1 MCYTELIK
9 CKRSDKMT
17 VKRNFIKLFAL
28 LIILS
33 VLFSSCSIASEKYST
48 GTINE
53 VNSAGAGF
61 HTFSKK
67 TQTVDK
73 NDYIELG
80 IDKNNHSII
89 VKDLQENF
97 TWNALD
103 EKSNESAYAFGLK
116 LCTKN
121 GIYNLN
127 TQDNSVAFS
136 ASSYDIKD
144 KVLTV
149 RYILSDKRETAKKSI
164 EEMTDDDIFVSFSAV
179 FSMNEQSVNLSI
191 DFAGM
196 KCTKNAFISEF
207 YVMPFFGSSYK
218 DSPDDYFLI
227 PDNSGAIMH
236 LNVNE
241 TATNHIAVN
250 VYGENPYNPN
260 EEAAASATV
269 PVFGVK
275 RNTSAFAAVIT
286 QGDAH
291 AVIKADRAASGNP
304 SKAFAEFNIT
314 DTKTISESASVLK
327 GKSYSGN
334 INIVYKFLSGN
345 SATYSSMASVSREE
359 FIKNSLLS
367 SSVSE
372 VPDSIPFSLTIIG
385 AADRKTLTTT
395 QQTTDILSIL
405 KGKGIGNIILS
416 YKGLLSGGLA
426 QKNLYNSKIIKK
438 TGGKNGLEDLHLYTQ
453 TQNCSLLLGT
463 NIFSSSKNYIP
474 SNKSLSISGDDSVF
488 FMQNDMSFNENA
500 SISLLTRIGKDTLN
514 IGKEKMNPALYSQTN
529 GYEMN
534 LLSIRKLHDKFQT
547 YLENDIFSYIDGIT
561 VTDAGKVLY
570 SDKNTDR
577 QTAMETISSLLHA
590 VSNYGQRCVEGG
602 NIYAV
607 YNAGLVTGM
616 DFDTFYPESENYE
629 SVPFVQGVL
638 HGNLIY
644 TGKPIDAGNPLYRY
658 EMLRYIEYG
667 AVPSYEWIYADEN
680 VYCYNGYLLSERI
693 TEIVDFYTDAN
704 ETLREL
710 ADDTIVN
717 HRKIT
722 KDADGKAVTGVYC
735 TTYSDGTEIYVNYTG
750 SIVSTSENIAVGP
763 YDYVKVKR

>member
-9 CKRSDKMT
+9 YKRSDKMT
-17 VKRNFIKLFAL
+17 AKKTLIKLFAL

-33 VLFSSCSIASEKYST
+33 VLFSSCSASSEKYSP
-48 GTINE
+48 GKINE
-53 VNSAGAGF
+53 TVNAGAGF

-73 NDYIELG
+73 NDYIELS

-97 TWNALD
+97 TWYALP

-116 LCTKN
+116 LYTKN
-121 GIYNLN
+121 GVYNLN

-144 KVLTV
+144 NVLTV
-149 RYILSDKRETAKKSI
+149 SYTLSDKSETAKKSI
-164 EEMTDDDIFVSFSAV
+164 DEMTDDDIFVSFSAV
-179 FSMNEQSVNLSI
+179 FSMNEQSVNLNI
-191 DFAGM
+191 NLADM

-218 DSPDDYFLI
+218 DTTDDYFLI

-236 LNVNE
+236 LDKNDIE
-241 TATNHIAVN
+241 TDHITVN
-250 VYGENPYNPN
+250 VYGENPYNPG
-260 EEAAASATV
+260 EDAASATV

-286 QGDAH
+286 QGDAQ

-304 SKAFAEFNIT
+304 SQAFAKFIIT
-314 DTKTISESASVLK
+314 DTAAINESTSVLK
-327 GKSYSGN
+327 GKSYGGN

-345 SATYSSMASVSREE
+345 SADYSAMASVSREE
-359 FIKNSLLS
+359 FIKNSVLS

-372 VPDSIPFSLTIIG
+372 VPDSIPFNLTIVG

-395 QQTTDILSIL
+395 GQTTDILSIL
-405 KGKGIGNIILS
+405 KGKGINNIILS

-426 QKNLYNSKIIKK
+426 QKNLYNSKITQK
-438 TGGKNGLEDLHLYTQ
+438 TGGKNGLEDLHRYTQ
-453 TQNCSLLLGT
+453 TQNCSLLLGA
-463 NIFSSSKNYIP
+463 NIFSSSGNYIP
-474 SNKSLSISGDDSVF
+474 SNKSSAISGDSATF

-500 SISLLTRIGKDTLN
+500 SSSLLTRIGKDTLS
-514 IGKEKMNPALYSQTN
+514 IGREKMNPALYSQTN

-534 LLSIRKLHDKFQT
+534 LLSIKKLHDKFQT
-547 YLENDIFSYIDGIT
+547 YLENDVFNYIDGIT
-561 VTDAGKVLY
+561 VTDAGKILY
-570 SDKNTDR
+570 SDKKTDR
-577 QTAMETISSLLHA
+577 QTAMETISSLLYA
-590 VSNYGQRCVEGG
+590 VSNYGRLCVEGG

-607 YNAGLVTGM
+607 YNADLVTGM

-629 SVPFVQGVL
+629 SVPFVQAVL

-644 TGKPIDAGNPLYRY
+644 TGKPIDEGNPLYRY
-658 EMLRYIEYG
+658 EMLRYIEFG

-680 VYCYNGYLLSERI
+680 VYCYNGYLLSERL
-693 TEIVDFYTDAN
+693 TEIVDFYNDAN

-710 ADDTIVN
+710 TDDTIVN

-722 KDADGKAVTGVYC
+722 KDADGNAVTGVYC

>member
-1 MCYTELIK
+1 
-9 CKRSDKMT
+9 MT
-17 VKRNFIKLFAL
+17 VKKNSIKIFSL

-33 VLFSSCSIASEKYST
+33 VLFSSCSTASVKYST
-48 GTINE
+48 GKIYE
-53 VNSAGAGF
+53 AVNAGAGF

-80 IDKNNHSII
+80 IDKNNHSIF

-97 TWNALD
+97 TWNSLP
-103 EKSNESAYAFGLK
+103 EKANESAYAFGLK
-116 LCTKN
+116 LYTKN

-136 ASSYDIKD
+136 ASAYSIKD
-144 KVLTV
+144 NVLTV
-149 RYILSDKRETAKKSI
+149 SYTLSDKSETAKKSI
-164 EEMTDDDIFVSFSAV
+164 EEMSDDDIFVSFTAV
-179 FSMNEQSVNLSI
+179 FSMNEQTVNLNI
-191 DFAGM
+191 DFADM
-196 KCTKNAFISEF
+196 KCTKNAFVSEF
-207 YVMPFFGSSYK
+207 YVMPFFGASYK
-218 DSPDDYFLI
+218 DTADDYFLI

-236 LNVNE
+236 LTVNE

-250 VYGENPYNPN
+250 VYGENPYNPG
-260 EEAAASATV
+260 EDAASATV

-291 AVIKADRAASGNP
+291 AVIKADRATSGNP
-304 SKAFAEFNIT
+304 SKAFPEFIIT
-314 DTKTISESASVLK
+314 ETATVNESTSILK
-327 GKSYSGN
+327 GKSYNGN
-334 INIVYKFLSGN
+334 INIAYKFLSGN
-345 SATYSSMASVSREE
+345 SATYSAMASVTREE

-367 SSVSE
+367 SSVAD
-372 VPDSIPFSLTIIG
+372 VPDSIPFSLTVIG
-385 AADRKTLTTT
+385 TADRKTLTTT

-416 YKGLLSGGLA
+416 YKGLLSGGFA
-426 QKNLYNSKIIKK
+426 QKNLYNAKISQK
-438 TGGKNGLEDLHLYTQ
+438 TGGKDGVEDLHRYTQ

-463 NIFSSSKNYIP
+463 NIFSSSRNYIP
-474 SNKSLSISGDDSVF
+474 SNKSLSISGDNAVF
-488 FMQNDMSFNENA
+488 FMQNDMSFNENT
-500 SISLLTRIGKDTLN
+500 SSSLLTRIGRDTLK
-514 IGKEKMNPALYSQTN
+514 IGKEKTNPGLYSQTN

-534 LLSIRKLHDKFQT
+534 LLSIKKLHDKFQT
-547 YLENDIFSYIDGIT
+547 YLENDVFNYIDGIT

-570 SDKNTDR
+570 SDKKTDR
-577 QTAMETISSLLHA
+577 QTAMTTVSSLLHA
-590 VSNYGQRCVEGG
+590 VSNYGQLCVEGG
-602 NIYAV
+602 NIYAI
-607 YNAGLVTGM
+607 YNADLVTGM
-616 DFDTFYPESENYE
+616 DFDTFYSESENYE

-693 TEIVDFYTDAN
+693 TEIVDFYNDAN

-722 KDADGKAVTGVYC
+722 KDADGKSVSGVYC

>member
-1 MCYTELIK
+1 MTA
-9 CKRSDKMT
+9 KRT
-17 VKRNFIKLFAL
+17 FTKLFAL

-33 VLFSSCSIASEKYST
+33 VLFSSCSASSEKFSP
-48 GTINE
+48 GQINE
-53 VNSAGAGF
+53 TVNAGAGF

-103 EKSNESAYAFGLK
+103 EKSNKSAYAFGLK
-116 LCTKN
+116 LYTEN

-144 KVLTV
+144 KILTV
-149 RYILSDKRETAKKSI
+149 SYTLSDKSETAKKSI
-164 EEMTDDDIFVSFSAV
+164 EEMTADDIFVSFSAV

-191 DFAGM
+191 DFADM

-207 YVMPFFGSSYK
+207 YVMPFFGASYK
-218 DSPDDYFLI
+218 DTAGDYFLI
-227 PDNSGAIMH
+227 PDNSGAVMH
-236 LNVNE
+236 LNTNE

-250 VYGENPYNPN
+250 VYGENPYNPDA
-260 EEAAASATV
+260 EDVASATV

-275 RNTSAFAAVIT
+275 RNTSAFAAIIT

-291 AVIKADRAASGNP
+291 AVITADRAISGNP
-304 SKAFAEFNIT
+304 SQAFTKFIIT
-314 DTKTISESASVLK
+314 DTKTVNESTSVLK

-334 INIVYKFLSGN
+334 INIVYKFLSGS
-345 SATYSSMASVSREE
+345 SATYSAMASAAREE
-359 FIKNSLLS
+359 FIKISLLS

-426 QKNLYNSKIIKK
+426 QKNLYNSKITHKP
-438 TGGKNGLEDLHLYTQ
+438 GGKNGLEELHRYTQ
-453 TQNCSLLLGT
+453 PQNCSLLLGT
-463 NIFSSSKNYIP
+463 NIFSSSGNYIP
-474 SNKSLSISGDDSVF
+474 TNKSSAISGKNARF
-488 FMQNDMSFNENA
+488 FMQNDMSFNENT
-500 SISLLTRIGKDTLN
+500 SSSLLTRIGKDTLN
-514 IGKEKMNPALYSQTN
+514 IGREKMNPALYSQTN
-529 GYEMN
+529 GYDMN

-547 YLENDIFSYIDGIT
+547 YLEKDVFDYIDGIT

-570 SDKNTDR
+570 SDKKTDR

-590 VSNYGQRCVEGG
+590 VSNYGQLCVEGG

-607 YNAGLVTGM
+607 YNADLVTGM
-616 DFDTFYPESENYE
+616 EFDTFYPESANYE
-629 SVPFVQGVL
+629 SVPFVQAVL

-658 EMLRYIEYG
+658 EMLRYIEFG

-693 TEIVDFYTDAN
+693 TEIVDFYNDAN
-704 ETLREL
+704 ETLRDL
-710 ADDTIVN
+710 TDDTMVN